1 MFKNIFNNISL
12 YLRTEEIRNRIFFSI
27 LILVVF
33 RVLASI
39 PVVGI
44 PADAISQLFS
54 GSNFGDLL
62 STISGGVLETA
73 SIAAIGLTPYINA
86 SITLQLLTPV
96 IPKLAEL
103 KKEGSNG
110 RRTISMYTRLL
121 TVPLAILQ
129 SFIIYSTLR
138 GFGLMDVLQPLELV
152 AMSATLTT
160 GSIVI
165 MWLGELVSESGL
177 VSGGSSYLIFLGI
190 LAGIPGSLTSNFQ
203 FMDPTQKV
211 VFILLNIILIAVVVL
226 ITEAERRVKVQYSRR
241 VREGGAMDSYIPLK
255 LTQSGVMPVIFAI
268 SLMSFPDLIARFLI
282 SRDIN
287 DTVNLWSNNTI
298 QFLADPYVQN
308 IGTFIFIILFSFF
321 YVTVVFNTD
330 EIAENLQKNGGFIQG
345 IRPGKSTSK
354 YLRNLSFKLT
364 AVGAGILAIM
374 SILPNIL
381 LAIGVVN
388 QSLITGTGLLII
400 VGVVLDIRRKIKSMA
415 VVKDYGRYI

>member
-1 MFKNIFNNISL
+1 MFKHILNTLRL
-12 YLRTEEIRNRIFFSI
+12 YLRTEDIRKKIFFSV

-33 RVLASI
+33 RVLAAI

-44 PADAISQLFS
+44 PANAIATLFS
-54 GSNFGDLL
+54 GSSFGDLL

-96 IPKLAEL
+96 IPKLDEL

-110 RRTISMYTRLL
+110 RRLISMYTRWL

-138 GFGLMDVLQPLELV
+138 GFNLMPVLEPMELI
-152 AMSATLTT
+152 AMSATLTA

-177 VSGGSSYLIFLGI
+177 GNGSSYIIFLGI
-190 LAGIPGSLTSNFQ
+190 LAGIPGALTNNLQ
-203 FMDPTQKV
+203 IMDVTQKV
-211 VFILLNIILIAVVVL
+211 VFILLNLLLVATVVL

-241 VREGGAMDSYIPLK
+241 VRSVGSAESYIPLK

-268 SLMSFPDLIARFLI
+268 SLMSFPDLIARFLL
-282 SRDIN
+282 SRNIN
-287 DTVNLWSNNTI
+287 DSVNLISTNI
-298 QFLADPYVQN
+298 ISFLGNPYAQN
-308 IGTFIFIILFSFF
+308 IGIFVFVILFSFF

-330 EIAENLQKNGGFIQG
+330 EISENLQKNGGFIQG

-354 YLRNLSFKLT
+354 YLRNISFRLT
-364 AVGAGILAIM
+364 AVGAGILALL
-374 SILPNIL
+374 SVLPNVL
-381 LAIGVVN
+381 LATGIIT
-388 QSLITGTGLLII
+388 QSLITGTGMLIM
-400 VGVVLDIRRKIKSMA
+400 VGVVLDIRRKLKSMA